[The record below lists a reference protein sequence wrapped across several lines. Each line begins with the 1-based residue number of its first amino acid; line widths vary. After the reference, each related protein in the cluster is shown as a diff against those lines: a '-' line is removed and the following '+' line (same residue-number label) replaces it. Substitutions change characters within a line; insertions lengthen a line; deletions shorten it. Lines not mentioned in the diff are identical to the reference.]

1 MTTSAASLIITVLN
15 EEESIGRFLHSIGTQ
30 STTPSEIVIVDGG
43 SADAT
48 VSAIQSWAPPAGVAV
63 TLIQSPGA
71 SISAGR
77 NQAISAA
84 RHERLLITDAGT
96 EVDNEWVAALLSA
109 ADVTGADVVSGFFYP
124 TGTTWLQRVIAFTIT
139 PALAEIDPGRFLPSS
154 RSVSFTK
161 NAWQHGGGY
170 PEWLDYCEDLV
181 FDLRMRDAGMRFAFE
196 PRALVSWAARPH
208 LRAFAKQYYR
218 YARGD
223 GKAGLWPRRHA
234 IRYGAYGGGVAL
246 LALGCV
252 TPWAWLALVTGFA
265 GYMWKFWR
273 RIAGRRREFGR
284 GATAALVA
292 VPIVVV
298 VGDLAKMLGYP
309 AGLRWRSRRS
319 R

>member
-139 PALAEIDPGRFLPSS
+139 PALAEIDPGGSCRQADPSPSPRTHGSTAAATRSGWTTARILSSTCGCGMRACGSPSNHARWCRGRRGLTFARS
-154 RSVSFTK
+154 RSSIT
-161 NAWQHGGGY
+161 ATH
-170 PEWLDYCEDLV
+170 
-181 FDLRMRDAGMRFAFE
+181 
-196 PRALVSWAARPH
+196 AAT
-208 LRAFAKQYYR
+208 AKQ
-218 YARGD
+218 D
-223 GKAGLWPRRHA
+223 S
-234 IRYGAYGGGVAL
+234 
-246 LALGCV
+246 
-252 TPWAWLALVTGFA
+252 
-265 GYMWKFWR
+265 
-273 RIAGRRREFGR
+273 GR
-284 GATAALVA
+284 GATQSATVRTAE
-292 VPIVVV
+292 
-298 VGDLAKMLGYP
+298 G
-309 AGLRWRSRRS
+309 WRSSRS
-319 R
+319 AA